1 MTLAFL
7 QVFRASVRRA
17 TIHRFLC
24 ESQMVGGVVRVG
36 INLLVDSKPG
46 PGAVR
51 FLCP

>member
-17 TIHRFLC
+17 TLYRLLC
-24 ESQMVGGVVRVG
+24 EFQMVGGVVRVG
-36 INLLVDSKPG
+36 INVLVGSKPG
-46 PGAVR
+46 LGAVR